1 MPLVDWI
8 KIRPFLKQHFKVE
21 NFGVEQ
27 NMLNSIERS
36 QTLLVRNKKLM
47 PGHLYLSRHI
57 FSFPFYTTFHQQ
69 TAAAQIFSFCL
80 DKLQSLDYL
89 YASHRQQQNKKTK
102 SSKHDGMG
110 TSEKERE
117 RERCSFQLSFDVF
130 RHNFFL
136 RSTISNCM
144 HRHMKH
150 RENGKR
156 RRMSNVE
163 LHVEQYTRSA
173 RAGKC
178 ATVTVL
184 TATIMSRSRIK
195 MAKTLFIF
203 KKHYTSMHKH
213 WA

>member
-1 MPLVDWI
+1 MEW
-8 KIRPFLKQHFKVE
+8 
-21 NFGVEQ
+21 EQ
-27 NMLNSIERS
+27 AR
-36 QTLLVRNKKLM
+36 R
-47 PGHLYLSRHI
+47 
-57 FSFPFYTTFHQQ
+57 
-69 TAAAQIFSFCL
+69 
-80 DKLQSLDYL
+80 
-89 YASHRQQQNKKTK
+89 
-102 SSKHDGMG
+102 
-110 TSEKERE
+110 RE

-150 RENGKR
+150 RANGKR

-213 WA
+213 WTWKWSHFRSLLVCIFAINVKHVDGIIESNSVNASPPSNWAGIVCSIFDLCAYVSWPEKAVNDFERSERQLGSRGGLQR